1 MPHVQKMHDRYKDRG
16 LLLLAI
22 SYEKKNVLQPFL
34 TANSYTMPVGSDPT
48 RKVIDAFHIRGW
60 PSSFLI
66 DKEGK
71 IAFVGGPYSVEP
83 AIEKVL
89 GLESSPESLLD
100 VYLKALVAKKPSA
113 IRDALT
119 RLTEKAPAEFDLR
132 AWAAA
137 RGGVLAE
144 SNKPSK
150 PNKPSKIAAEKVFAR
165 CVAATARKDDKERQK
180 HLDLLAAVG
189 PESFDLSTWARRTF
203 GKSFPIKAGE
213 FKKLLGGKQH
223 AAAIEAL
230 MTRAPSSAILAAASK
245 NSALKSYCGTKLA
258 STKTF
263 AKKGVMARGWV
274 FSGRT
279 PRDNDAFWKELS
291 VSGMQTSKDRK
302 RVVGLLLGGATVTT
316 SQVDGF
322 IADNLKRAFLMKAIA
337 NGRKPKMAKMKNAV
351 RAEEKR
357 ILRDL
362 EGRYG
367 STSKKN

>member
-22 SYEKKNVLQPFL
+22 SYEEKNVLQPFL
-34 TANSYTMPVGSDPT
+34 TANSYTMPVGSDPS

-89 GLESSPESLLD
+89 GLESSPQSLLD
-100 VYLKALVAKKPSA
+100 LYLKALGAKKPAA
-113 IRDALT
+113 IRDTLT
-119 RLTEKAPAEFDLR
+119 RLTEKAPADFDLR

-137 RGGVLAE
+137 RGGVLVE
-144 SNKPSK
+144 S
-150 PNKPSKIAAEKVFAR
+150 NKPSKIAAEKVFAR
-165 CVAATARKDDKERQK
+165 CVAATARKDEKERKK
-180 HLDLLAAVG
+180 HLDLLAAAG
-189 PESFDLSTWARRTF
+189 PESFDLSIWARRTF

-245 NSALKSYCGTKLA
+245 NSALKSHCETKLA
-258 STKTF
+258 SEKTF
-263 AKKGVMARGWV
+263 AKKGIMARGWV

-279 PRDNDAFWKELS
+279 PRNNDGFWKELS
-291 VSGMQTSKDRK
+291 VSGMQMSKDRK
-302 RVVGLLLGGATVTT
+302 RVVGILLGGSTVTT

-322 IADNLKRAFLMKAIA
+322 IADSLRRAFLMKAIA
-337 NGRKPKMAKMKNAV
+337 DGRKPKMARMEKAV
-351 RAEEKR
+351 RAEEKK

-367 STSKKN
+367 STTKKN